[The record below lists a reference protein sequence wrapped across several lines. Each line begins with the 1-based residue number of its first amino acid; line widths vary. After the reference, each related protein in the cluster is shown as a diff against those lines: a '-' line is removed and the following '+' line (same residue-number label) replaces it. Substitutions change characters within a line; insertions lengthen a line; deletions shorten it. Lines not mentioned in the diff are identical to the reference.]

1 MNTELIIIIVGVV
14 ATLLLAALAMLKK
27 QEIRIETDRLNE
39 ELEADMNMKINDI
52 KNDVL
57 EIVEKAVQ
65 YTNQTYVDELKK
77 QGDGKLTKEQQAEAF
92 KRTYERV
99 KDLMTNEA
107 EVYLNEFVRDV
118 PLYIK
123 TIIEATVQLNK

>member
-1 MNTELIIIIVGVV
+1 MNVDLILVGVGV
-14 ATLLLAALAMLKK
+14 LATAGLAFIAFLKSK
-27 QEIRIETDRLNE
+27 EIKIESDRLNE

-57 EIVEKAVQ
+57 DIVEKAVQ

-123 TIIEATVQLNK
+123 TIIEAAVQLNK